1 VSAEA
6 SGHGP
11 PEAALFVGG
20 LVGGWVLDPILG
32 RGLYATVAYLIAI
45 TVTLDLLCTPRGTI
59 ERKHPAVLVGL
70 GAFAL
75 GFFIDQVTGI
85 AVDAAFRSAL

>member
-11 PEAALFVGG
+11 PEALFVAG

-32 RGLYATVAYLIAI
+32 RGLYATVVYLIAI
-45 TVTLDLLCTPRGTI
+45 AVTTDLAFTPRGNLDT
-59 ERKHPAVLVGL
+59 KHPAGLVWL
-70 GAFAL
+70 GVFAL

-85 AVDAAFRSAL
+85 VVDAAFRSAI

>member
-1 VSAEA
+1 MSAEA

-11 PEAALFVGG
+11 PEAVLFAAGMA
-20 LVGGWVLDPILG
+20 GGWALDPILG
-32 RGLYATVAYLIAI
+32 RGLYATVVYLIAI
-45 TVTLDLLCTPRGTI
+45 VVTTDLVFTPRRSVDT
-59 ERKHPAVLVGL
+59 KHPAVLVWL